1 VTGVGVF
8 VTDVLNLYR
17 QLPETPSK
25 INPNDRKIA
34 TELHQHRIPMYTIES
49 AFLLGSV
56 RRLSRSP
63 DMLPL
68 SPIRSL
74 AYFLPVIQELLDN
87 PISDNYADYL
97 RLKLHSLSGMTA
109 AHKTSATGECPN
121 KYDSS

>member
-1 VTGVGVF
+1 MTGVAEF

-34 TELHQHRIPMYTIES
+34 TELHQRRIPMSTIES

-63 DMLPL
+63 DMPPL

-74 AYFLPVIQELLDN
+74 AYFLPVIQELLHN
-87 PISDNYADYL
+87 PIADNYAEYL
-97 RLKLHSLSGMTA
+97 RLKLHSLSGKA
-109 AHKTSATGECPN
+109 AAYKSRVTGECPK
-121 KYDSS
+121 KYGCS

>member
-1 VTGVGVF
+1 MTGVNEF

-25 INPNDRKIA
+25 TNPNDRKIA
-34 TELHQHRIPMYTIES
+34 TELHQRRIPMSTIES

-63 DMLPL
+63 DMPPL

-74 AYFLPVIQELLDN
+74 AYFAPVIQELLDN
-87 PISDNYADYL
+87 PISKSYAEYL
-97 RLKLHSLSGMTA
+97 RLKLHSLNGKTA
-109 AHKTSATGECPN
+109 AYKTSATGECPN
-121 KYDSS
+121 KYGFS

>member
-1 VTGVGVF
+1 MTGFDEF

-34 TELHQHRIPMYTIES
+34 TELHQRRIPMSTIES

-56 RRLSRSP
+56 RRLFRSP
-63 DMLPL
+63 DMPPL

-74 AYFLPVIQELLDN
+74 AYFLPVIQELLHN
-87 PISDNYADYL
+87 PISDNYTDYL
-97 RLKLHSLSGMTA
+97 RLKLHSLSGKTA
-109 AHKTSATGECPN
+109 AYKNPGTGECPN
-121 KYDSS
+121 KYVFS

>member
-1 VTGVGVF
+1 MTGVDKF

-25 INPNDRKIA
+25 INPNDRKMAI
-34 TELHQHRIPMYTIES
+34 ELHQRRIPMSTIES

-63 DMLPL
+63 DMPPL
-68 SPIRSL
+68 LPIRSL
-74 AYFLPVIQELLDN
+74 AYFAPVIQELLDN

-97 RLKLHSLSGMTA
+97 RLKLHSLSGKTA
-109 AHKTSATGECPN
+109 AHKTRVTGEGPD
-121 KYDSS
+121 KYVFS

>member
-1 VTGVGVF
+1 MTGADDF

-34 TELHQHRIPMYTIES
+34 TELNQRQIPMSTIES

-63 DMLPL
+63 DMPPL

-74 AYFLPVIQELLDN
+74 AYFLPVIQELLHN
-87 PISDNYADYL
+87 PISDDYVEYL
-97 RLKLHSLSGMTA
+97 RLKLHSLSGKTA
-109 AHKTSATGECPN
+109 AYKTRVTGDCPN
-121 KYDSS
+121 KYGFS